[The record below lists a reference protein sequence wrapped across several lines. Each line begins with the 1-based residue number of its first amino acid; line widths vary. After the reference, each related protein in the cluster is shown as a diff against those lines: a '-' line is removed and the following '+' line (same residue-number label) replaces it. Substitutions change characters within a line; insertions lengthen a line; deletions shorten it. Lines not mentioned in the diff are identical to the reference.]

1 MLSSTAAHDKKGQSW
16 LYGAALVFAVMA
28 SVALANEFYYIFL
41 LPVAMLVVVAG
52 LYRLDLLMFFT
63 VIVTPFSI
71 NLAKTGLGI
80 GVSLPSEPLIFG
92 IMLVYLAKVIYDGG
106 IDRKVLYHPVS
117 LAIIFH
123 LLWMTVT
130 TLTSSM
136 PVVSFKATLAIY
148 CFVLVYFYF
157 GTQVFRKFNNIMAFA
172 WCYMIPL
179 IFVIGYTIFMH
190 SLSGFTVKAAHTA
203 MVPFYNDHTSYAAM
217 IALFIPLV
225 FGMLFDPDST
235 NSKRAMAFGVLAI
248 FITAIVLSYTR
259 ASWVSLV
266 AALLCYLVF
275 LLKIRTWVVV
285 SGIAGVVVF
294 YLAFQTQITMALEG
308 NQEESSTNYAEHVQ
322 SVSNITTDASN
333 VERLNRW
340 ASAFRMFDEKPFFG
354 WGPGTYMFQYA
365 PFQKWNERTI
375 ISTNFGEGGNAHSE
389 YIGPL
394 AEQGVLG
401 SVAFIL
407 IGAVVIYRA
416 SRLIILSD
424 DKRVKLVAKGLI
436 LGLITYWV
444 HGMLNN
450 FLDTEKA
457 SVPFWGFIGALVAL
471 EVYHFKGDES
481 NRRNVI
487 REDAGSKK

>member
-1 MLSSTAAHDKKGQSW
+1 MLSSTATQDKTGQYW
-16 LYGAALVFAVMA
+16 LYGSALVFALMA

-41 LPVAMLVVVAG
+41 LPVVMLVVVSA

-63 VIVTPFSI
+63 VVITPFSI

-117 LAIIFH
+117 LAIVFH
-123 LLWMTVT
+123 LLWMAVT

-136 PVVSFKATLAIY
+136 PLVSFKATLARF

-157 GTQVFRKFNNIMAFA
+157 GTQVFRKFNNIMAFV
-172 WCYMIPL
+172 WCYMIPMM
-179 IFVIGYTIFMH
+179 FVIGYTIFMH

-203 MVPFYNDHTSYAAM
+203 MVPFYNDHTAYAAM
-217 IALFIPLV
+217 IAMFIPLV
-225 FGMLFDPDST
+225 FGLLFDPDST
-235 NSKRAMAFGVLAI
+235 KGKRMLAFGVLAV

-259 ASWVSLV
+259 ASWISLV

-275 LLKIRTWVVV
+275 LLRIRTWVVI
-285 SGIAGVVVF
+285 SGIVAVIVF

-340 ASAFRMFDEKPFFG
+340 ASAFRMFDERPFFG

-365 PFQKWNERTI
+365 PFQKWSERTI

-394 AEQGVLG
+394 AEQGVPG
-401 SVAFIL
+401 SIAFIL
-407 IGAVVIYRA
+407 IGIVVIYRA
-416 SRLIILSD
+416 SRLIINCD
-424 DKRVKLVAKGLI
+424 DERVKLVAKGLV

-471 EVYHFKGDES
+471 EVYHFRGQS
-481 NRRNVI
+481 RPGVHSI
-487 REDAGSKK
+487 RADAGSEK